1 MDINEVLKAPEYAFL
16 KGPRLGKNILL
27 LTYGGSHSYGTN
39 GPQSDIDIRGIV
51 GPTREDILGCGFLR
65 EAMEKNDPN
74 LIWGPAG
81 FEQYN
86 DGATD
91 TIIYGLDKIVKL
103 LYKCNPNT
111 IEILGCRPE
120 DYAEIS
126 EAGQLLLDNRKLFLS
141 KLAYDSF
148 SGYSRAQFYRL
159 KNALAR
165 DSMPLAEKQFY
176 MIDVIKRTY
185 THLHEAYP
193 SFDVNAIKFI
203 VTDNQGNPLTIDNEV
218 INLDDIVFYYKGK
231 HVASCKAKEHE
242 LDLENTQLLVK
253 VSMEHGMS
261 MKDFSGVYNEIS
273 AIAKD
278 FSTHVGHRNRKKD
291 EYHLNK
297 HAMHLVRLYLMC
309 FDILE
314 NHEIV
319 TYRGKDLDL
328 LMKVKNGYYM
338 QPNGNYRPEFYQM
351 IDDFDKKLQRLRD
364 ESTLPDRPDPKK
376 IEELVMAIKAKML

>member
-1 MDINEVLKAPEYAFL
+1 MNINEVLKAPEYDFL

-51 GPTREDILGCGFLR
+51 APTREDILGCGFLR
-65 EAMEKNDPN
+65 ESMEKNNPN

-86 DGATD
+86 DSATD
-91 TIIYGLDKIVKL
+91 TIIYSLDKIVKL

-185 THLHEAYP
+185 THLQEAYP
-193 SFDVNAIKFI
+193 SFDVNAIEFI
-203 VTDNQGNPLTIDNEV
+203 VTDNEGNPLTIDNDV
-218 INLDDIVFYYKGK
+218 INLDDIVFFYKGK
-231 HVASCKAKEHE
+231 HVYSCKAKEHE

-253 VSMEHGMS
+253 ISMDHGMT
-261 MKDFSGVYNEIS
+261 MKDFSGVYNEVS

-278 FSTHVGHRNRKKD
+278 FTTHVGHRNRKKD

-314 NHEIV
+314 KHEIV
-319 TYRGKDLDL
+319 TYRKEDLDL
-328 LMKVKNGYYM
+328 LLKIKDGYYM

-351 IDDFDKKLQRLRD
+351 IDEFDKKLKRLRD

-376 IEELVMAIKAKML
+376 IEDLVMAIKAKLL